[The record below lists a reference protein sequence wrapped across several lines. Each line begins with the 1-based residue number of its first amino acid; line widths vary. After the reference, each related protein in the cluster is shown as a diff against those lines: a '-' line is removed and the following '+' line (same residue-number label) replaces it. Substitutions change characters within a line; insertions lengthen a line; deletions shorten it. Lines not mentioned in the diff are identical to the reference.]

1 MTFVDR
7 SGATPEPVH
16 WWEPVIVTREEI
28 AAEIDRLASL
38 PRPDDGRRRSLI
50 VHPKAAEPGLG
61 LAPGIQVA
69 LEVLLPGETMTP
81 VRHNSTSVGFCIGGT
96 GAASVGAKQ
105 FAFDQHDVWCTPSMA
120 PYTYTNT
127 GAEVQARLAYSN
139 APLLEKMG
147 VHVVEVGEAT
157 AATTLPTEAPGP
169 AEESNEVHD
178 DDGERAEQ
186 PARVEIDHLI
196 DLDDGAQLLS
206 YERLIDPPLIESRP
220 LHWPWAEVKARLD
233 KLHALGERYRG
244 RRLYLMYNPATGR
257 TNGTT
262 LSFFATM
269 CLRPANIVDRPHR
282 HVAAAINYF
291 FSGEGNSLVGGK
303 RYEWKAGDLMLT
315 APGWAIHRHAS
326 HGDDVYE
333 LTIQDSPLNLAMD
346 SLLWQEDLKRPA
358 RLLGT
363 EKGFATNRKAVQ

>member
-7 SGATPEPVH
+7 SGVAPEPQQ
-16 WWEPVIVTREEI
+16 WWDPVVIRRDDIE
-28 AAEIDRLASL
+28 AEIGRLASL

-50 VHPKAAEPGLG
+50 VHPDAEEPGLG
-61 LAPGIQVA
+61 LAPGIEVA
-69 LEVLLPGETMTP
+69 LEVLLPGEETT
-81 VRHNSTSVGFCIGGT
+81 VIRQSSTSVGFCLRGT
-96 GAASVGAKQ
+96 GEATVGDKS

-120 PYTYTNT
+120 PSTYRNPST
-127 GAEVQARLAYSN
+127 EPHVRLAYSN
-139 APLLEKMG
+139 APLLEKLR
-147 VHVVEVGEAT
+147 VHVVETDFPRPEPRST
-157 AATTLPTEAPGP
+157 A
-169 AEESNEVHD
+169 ESRESS
-178 DDGERAEQ
+178 
-186 PARVEIDHLI
+186 IDHLI

-220 LHWPWAEVKARLD
+220 LHWPWAEVKSRLD
-233 KLHALGERYRG
+233 KLHALGESYKG

-262 LSFFATM
+262 FSFFATM

-291 FSGEGNSLVGGK
+291 FSGSGDSLVAGK
-303 RYEWKAGDLMLT
+303 RYEWEAGDLMLT

-346 SLLWQEDLKRPA
+346 SLLWQEDLKHPP

-363 EKGFATNRKAVQ
+363 SKGFATNRGDAG

>member
-1 MTFVDR
+1 MTFIDR
-7 SGATPEPVH
+7 SGTAPEPVR
-16 WWEPVIVTREEI
+16 WWEPIVITREAI

-38 PRPDDGRRRSLI
+38 PLPDDGRRRSLI
-50 VHPKAAEPGLG
+50 VHPKATAPGLG

-69 LEVLLPGETMTP
+69 LEVLLPGESTTS

-96 GAASVGAKQ
+96 GAATVGAKQ
-105 FAFDQHDVWCTPSMA
+105 FAFDQYDVWCTPSMA
-120 PYTYTNT
+120 SYSYTNT
-127 GAEVQARLAYSN
+127 GPDLQARLAYSN
-139 APLLEKMG
+139 APLLEAMG
-147 VHVVEVGEAT
+147 VHIVEVGEAT
-157 AATTLPTEAPGP
+157 AATTLSTEAPGP

-178 DDGERAEQ
+178 DNGDRA
-186 PARVEIDHLI
+186 AIDHLI

-206 YERLIDPPLIESRP
+206 YERLIDPPPVESRP

-262 LSFFATM
+262 FSFFATM

-291 FSGEGNSLVGGK
+291 FSGAGNSLVGGK

-326 HGDDVYE
+326 HGEDVYE

-363 EKGFATNRKAVQ
+363 EKGFATNRADVQ

>member
-1 MTFVDR
+1 MTFVDV
-7 SGATPEPVH
+7 SGAAPDNVE
-16 WWEPVIVTREEI
+16 WWEPVVIRREDIE
-28 AAEIDRLASL
+28 AEVDRLASL

-50 VHPKAAEPGLG
+50 VHPQSTEPGLG

-69 LEVLLPGETMTP
+69 LEVLLPGEETKP
-81 VRHNSTSVGFCIGGT
+81 IRHSSTSVGFCVRGSGDAT
-96 GAASVGAKQ
+96 VGEKT
-105 FAFDQHDVWCTPSMA
+105 FAFDQYDVWCTPSMA
-120 PYTYTNT
+120 PYAYRNT
-127 GAEVQARLAYSN
+127 SSDVHVRLAYSN
-139 APLLEKMG
+139 AALLEKMH
-147 VHVVEVGEAT
+147 VHVVESDF
-157 AATTLPTEAPGP
+157 PPP
-169 AEESNEVHD
+169 D
-178 DDGERAEQ
+178 ERATDEEGD
-186 PARVEIDHLI
+186 RSDIDHLI
-196 DLDDGAQLLS
+196 DLDGGAQLLS
-206 YERLIDPPLIESRP
+206 YERLIDPPRIESKP

-233 KLHALGERYRG
+233 KLHALGESYKG

-262 LSFFATM
+262 FSFFATM

-291 FSGEGNSLVGGK
+291 FSGAGDSIVGGK
-303 RYEWKAGDLMLT
+303 KYEWRAGDLMLT

-346 SLLWQEDLKRPA
+346 SLLWQEDLKHPP

-363 EKGFATNRKAVQ
+363 SAGFETNRREL

>member
-7 SGATPEPVH
+7 TGAAPEPIE
-16 WWEPVIVTREEI
+16 WWDPIVVRREEI
-28 AAEIDRLASL
+28 ALEIGRLTAQ
-38 PRPDDGRRRSLI
+38 PRPSDGRRRSLI
-50 VHPKAAEPGLG
+50 VHPKAWAPGLG
-61 LAPGIQVA
+61 LAPGIEVA
-69 LEVLLPGETMTP
+69 LEVLLPGETSTP
-81 VRHNSTSVGFCIGGT
+81 VRHNSTSVGFCIAGT
-96 GAASVGAKQ
+96 GEATIGEKRFS
-105 FAFDQHDVWCTPSMA
+105 FDQHDVWCTPSMSS
-120 PYTYTNT
+120 YTYTNT
-127 GAEVQARLAYSN
+127 GTEVHARLAYSN

-147 VHVVEVGEAT
+147 VHIVEVGAPT
-157 AATTLPTEAPGP
+157 MATTLPTEAPGP
-169 AEESNEVHD
+169 AERPNEVED
-178 DDGERAEQ
+178 SGDRA
-186 PARVEIDHLI
+186 AIDHLI
-196 DLDDGAQLLS
+196 DLDHGAQLLS
-206 YERLIDPPLIESRP
+206 YERLINPPMVESRP

-233 KLHALGERYRG
+233 KLHALGDRYKG

-262 LSFFATM
+262 FSFFATM
-269 CLRPANIVDRPHR
+269 CLRPAGIVDRPHR

-291 FSGEGNSLVGGK
+291 FSGEGNSLVAGK
-303 RYEWKAGDLMLT
+303 RYEWRAGDLMLT

-363 EKGFATNRKAVQ
+363 QEGFATNRSDVE